1 MQDNTLIILGTAHR
15 LREPG
20 KQSPDGRL
28 KECLYS
34 REVIQDI
41 EAILKY
47 YGYNVVIDYLD
58 SDLPQKMQSSD
69 VSVERSRELNM
80 RVKIVNDLCEK
91 YGSNNVLY
99 VSVHVD
105 AGGMDGKWHSAHGW
119 SVRVSPKSSKNSRLL
134 AECLF
139 DAAKSHGL
147 SVRQPLRTQKYWE
160 QSLKV
165 LNDTSC
171 PAVLTENLF
180 QDNKEDVD
188 FLLSN
193 EGMHE
198 IAMLHVEGII
208 KYLKLN
214 K

>member
-1 MQDNTLIILGTAHR
+1 MNDTLIILGTAHR
-15 LREPG
+15 KREPG

-28 KECLYS
+28 REYLYS
-34 REVIQDI
+34 REICQDV

-47 YGYNVVIDYLD
+47 YGYNVVIDFLD
-58 SDLPQKMQSSD
+58 ADIPASMQSSD

-80 RVKIVNDLCEK
+80 RVKKVNELSKK
-91 YGSNNVLY
+91 YNKRVLY
-99 VSVHVD
+99 VSIHVD
-105 AGGMDGKWHSAHGW
+105 AISMDGKWHSAHGW
-119 SVRVSPKSSKNSRLL
+119 SVRVSPKASTNSKLL

-139 DAAKSHGL
+139 DAANSHGL

-165 LNDTSC
+165 LNDTNC